1 MTTEV
6 YVNRSPFFWPLSLA
20 LVCAAVA
27 SGVASCS
34 SKSSGGGFDDDA
46 SAGGSSGSSGSS
58 SGGGED
64 AASGSSSGS
73 SSSGTSSG
81 ASSGTTPAKDSGTS
95 SGTSGGYV
103 APVCGTTTCDLR
115 TKTCCLPNDDGGPG
129 AAYCLSGNSVSCGA
143 NIATFHCGGV
153 DDCPSGDVC
162 CGDYDLKALTAET
175 VCQKPSCALAQFCRT
190 SAECPS
196 GVQCLAQSCALG
208 ANVHLCGLKSGP
220 PYNCVAQ

>member
-1 MTTEV
+1 M
-6 YVNRSPFFWPLSLA
+6 NRSPFFWPLSLA
-20 LVCAAVA
+20 LVGAVAA

-34 SKSSGGGFDDDA
+34 SKSNGGGFDDDA

-73 SSSGTSSG
+73 SSGTSSG
-81 ASSGTTPAKDSGTS
+81 GSSGTTPGKD

-103 APVCGTTTCDLR
+103 VPVCGTSPCDLR
-115 TKTCCLPNDDGGPG
+115 SKTCCLPNDDGGPG
-129 AAYCLSGNSVSCGA
+129 AAYCLNGNSVSCGA
-143 NIATFHCGGV
+143 NVATFHCGGV